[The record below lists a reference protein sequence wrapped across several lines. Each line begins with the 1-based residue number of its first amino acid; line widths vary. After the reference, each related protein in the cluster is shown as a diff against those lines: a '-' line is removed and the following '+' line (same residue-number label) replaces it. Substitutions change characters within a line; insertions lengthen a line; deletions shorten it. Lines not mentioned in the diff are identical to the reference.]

1 LSPRRVDYAAEGQ
14 LTNAGDEKMGSSV
27 FGVYL
32 PVDAEKGVNVVDEG
46 DFNRPFLRTVAF

>member
-1 LSPRRVDYAAEGQ
+1 MSPRLVDYAAEGQ

-27 FGVYL
+27 FGVYP